1 MREQGFTGRGL
12 LEQQELTVQ
21 PGLLHPQEL
30 TVQPERLHQVGR
42 SLGDHGHR
50 LAGVLAEA
58 PGLAAPAPGWS
69 TGAALGTLEA
79 AVQSW
84 SARLGARV
92 TQTGDA
98 VRAAA
103 RAYES
108 VDARAATRLSTL
120 PR

>member
-1 MREQGFTGRGL
+1 MTE
-12 LEQQELTVQ
+12 
-21 PGLLHPQEL
+21 QEL
-30 TVQPERLHQVGR
+30 TVQPELLHQVGR
-42 SLGDHGHR
+42 SLGDQGHR
-50 LAGVLAEA
+50 LAQ
-58 PGLAAPAPGWS
+58 GLADVPGFAPPAPGWS
-69 TGAALGTLEA
+69 AGAALGALEA

-84 SARLGARV
+84 SARLGAQV

-108 VDARAATRLSTL
+108 VDDRVAVRLSTL